1 MNLFLKIKLFLWNFL
16 KKEKIGCAQDIM
28 CYVCGNKA
36 LPQPLDVNEELMLL
50 EEIKNGNQAARDKL
64 IEHNLR
70 LVVYIAKK
78 FESSGMELEDLI
90 SIGAIGLI
98 KAVKTYSVD
107 KNIKLA
113 TYASRCIE
121 NEILMQLRKNTRTKN
136 EISLDEPLSND
147 GEGNELL
154 LADVISVD
162 EDSVSKNIETS
173 AEKQILMSVISK
185 LESREQMIMYLRFG
199 FSGYEEKTQKEVA
212 DIMGI
217 SQSYIS
223 RIEKKILQKL
233 KKKLEK
239 VSEL

>member
-1 MNLFLKIKLFLWNFL
+1 MNLFVKIKSFLL
-16 KKEKIGCAQDIM
+16 KLLGKGESDAGNLM
-28 CYVCGNKA
+28 CYICGNKA
-36 LPQPLDVNEELMLL
+36 LPMPLEADEEVLLL
-50 EEIKNGNQAARDKL
+50 EEMKNGDTSAKDKL

-78 FESSGMELEDLI
+78 FELSGIEFEDLI

-98 KAVKTYSVD
+98 KAVKTYSLD

-121 NEILMQLRKNTRTKN
+121 NEILMQLRKNSRKRN
-136 EISLDEPLSND
+136 EMSLDEPLSSD

-154 LADVISVD
+154 LADIISVD
-162 EDSVSKNIETS
+162 EDCVSKNIETS
-173 AEKQILMSVISK
+173 SEKQVLMDVVSK

-199 FSGYEEKTQKEVA
+199 LAGNEEKTQKEVA
-212 DIMGI
+212 DLMGI

-223 RIEKKILQKL
+223 RIEKKILSKL
-233 KKKLEK
+233 RKKLEK
-239 VSEL
+239 TVEV